1 MHICIYI
8 YIYVYIYIYMYIYIC
23 IYILVYM
30 QVYIGVHVGIYKERW
45 DMRALA
51 LLALLGQAGTSFTCF
66 PETSGH

>member
-1 MHICIYI
+1 
-8 YIYVYIYIYMYIYIC
+8 MYIYIC